1 MKEKEHIESIRELID
16 SGKVNKH
23 KTVVCFFGDFLIDTS
38 VKTKFSYWRSYPVMV
53 INDKVIFTSN
63 RN

>member
-1 MKEKEHIESIRELID
+1 MKEKEHIQSIRELID
-16 SGKVNKH
+16 SGNANQHKVV
-23 KTVVCFFGDFLIDTS
+23 TCLFGEFLIDTS
-38 VKTKFSYWRSYPVMV
+38 VKTKFSYWRQYPVMV